1 MAAEILVNCAV
12 GETRVALLEDAVLR
26 ELFVERNE
34 ADSLVGSIY
43 KGRVSRVLPGIQAA
57 FVEVGLARAAFLYV
71 DDVLAPGAEHE
82 EAVTEDLEASSDEL
96 PVVRPETPIQTLLSQ
111 GQEVVVQVRK
121 APLGSKGARVST
133 QLTIPGRYLVYM
145 PLMPR
150 IGISRRIVDED
161 ERRRLRTLVSQ
172 IRGDDPGGFIVR
184 TVCQG
189 IGAEDLSKDMAFVRS
204 LWAEIS
210 ERARSATP
218 PAVLQRDLDLVLRA
232 TRDLFTDDVARLVA
246 DERDAAERIKK
257 LLSRCAP
264 SLAPRV
270 ELFEGPELLFDAYGV
285 ERQIE
290 RALSREI
297 QLKSG
302 ATIVLDESEA
312 LTAIDVNTGRFVGSE
327 DQEATI
333 LRTNLEAAMEIAA
346 QIRLR
351 DLGGIIIID
360 FIDMRSPESREQ
372 VVQSFH
378 AALSHDRAKTHTLS
392 MSGLGLLEMTR
403 KRVRPSLGRTLT
415 ESCPYCE
422 GRGRIRSRMTVGL
435 EILRE
440 VRRQARLHP
449 DGLLVVSAM
458 PQVAALLSEGRE
470 VLELEARLDR
480 SIIIEAREDLHQEIY
495 QVTVKRDRGG
505 AL

>member
-1 MAAEILVNCAV
+1 MTAEILVNCAV
-12 GETRVALLEDAVLR
+12 GETRVALLEDTTLR
-26 ELFVERNE
+26 ELFVERDE

-43 KGRVSRVLPGIQAA
+43 KGRVSRVIPGIQAA
-57 FVEVGLARAAFLYV
+57 FVEVGLSRAAFLYV
-71 DDVLAPGAEHE
+71 DDVLAPGHDE
-82 EAVTEDLEASSDEL
+82 EAVTEDIETSDEI
-96 PVVRPETPIQTLLSQ
+96 PVVRPDTPIQTLLSQ
-111 GQEVVVQVRK
+111 GQDVVVQVRK

-161 ERRRLRTLVSQ
+161 ERRRLRALVGQ

-189 IGAEDLSKDMAFVRS
+189 VGSDDIAKDMAFVRS

-232 TRDLFTDDVARLVA
+232 TRDLFTQDVDRLIVDD
-246 DERDAAERIKK
+246 EDAAARIEK

-264 SLAPRV
+264 SLASRV
-270 ELFEGPELLFDAYGV
+270 ELFEGPELLFDAFGV
-285 ERQIE
+285 ERQVE

-302 ATIVLDESEA
+302 ATIVVDESEA

-327 DQEATI
+327 NQEVTI
-333 LRTNLEAAMEIAA
+333 LRTNLEAAREIAA

-360 FIDMRSPESREQ
+360 FIDMRSAESRDQ
-372 VVQSFH
+372 VVQSFQT
-378 AALSHDRAKTHTLS
+378 ALSRDRAKTHTLS

-403 KRVRPSLGRTLT
+403 KRIRPSLGRTLT

-422 GRGRIRSRMTVGL
+422 GRGRIRSRMTIGL

-495 QVTVKRDRGG
+495 QVTVQRDRGG